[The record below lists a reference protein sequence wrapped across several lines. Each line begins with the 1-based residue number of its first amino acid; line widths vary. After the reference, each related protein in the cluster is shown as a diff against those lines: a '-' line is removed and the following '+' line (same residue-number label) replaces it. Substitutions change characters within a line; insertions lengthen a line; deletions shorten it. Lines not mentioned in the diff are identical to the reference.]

1 MRPKLI
7 RRRRRFPR
15 NRICLSD
22 TPRSRLFIG
31 PRLHSSS
38 NHPREIN
45 VDERTR
51 ELQLD
56 PRKVYLKGRRGSMI
70 IRGQKPGALAECRL
84 SRALAHLRSGCA
96 PDALGDARLSPAY
109 LPPGKAVSPRYFFLR
124 MLPSRA
130 VLFSLSLSRSFVRSC
145 LRVPRRFS
153 AEKLLKSCAIALC
166 ATALLRL
173 LLLSFASS
181 SVLPVFW
188 NSLLVIFN
196 NIYSKLC

>member
-7 RRRRRFPR
+7 RRRQRFPR

-56 PRKVYLKGRRGSMI
+56 PRKVHPEGRRRSMI
-70 IRGQKPGALAECRL
+70 I
-84 SRALAHLRSGCA
+84 SRTEARRIRRIPPVHSRICA
-96 PDALGDARLSPAY
+96 PDALRMRSPRIGLAY
-109 LPPGKAVSPRYFFLR
+109 LPPGKASSFSTLSSHSSLFFLR
-124 MLPSRA
+124 MLSFER
-130 VLFSLSLSRSFVRSC
+130 SLSLSLLFVRSA
-145 LRVPRRFS
+145 LRVPRFP
-153 AEKLLKSCAIALC
+153 AEKLLKNCAIHRFVRCRYRAAALC
-166 ATALLRL
+166 CSPLFLEFPARN
-173 LLLSFASS
+173 F
-181 SVLPVFW
+181 
-188 NSLLVIFN
+188 
-196 NIYSKLC
+196 